1 MLARLA
7 RLDSKLLSPITHRNR
22 AAQMDLAVVKS
33 RDALVRSRSSLISF
47 VRGIL
52 KTAGIAAPKCSAPA
66 FAKVVLGMGLDGP
79 LAEAV
84 LPVLESIETLTV
96 KIRRLDHRI
105 EEMCRQK
112 YPETTRLRQV
122 TGVGP
127 VTAPAFV
134 LTLEDPKRFRKSRDV
149 SPYRGLVPR
158 RDQSGACDKPLPITK
173 AGNVYLRRLLGCANY
188 IPGPFGPDCDLR
200 RYGLRICAR
209 GGKIARRKAKAAAAR
224 KPAVL
229 LHRLWK
235 TGEKYEPLRGK
246 SGNHQA
252 A

>member
-1 MLARLA
+1 
-7 RLDSKLLSPITHRNR
+7 
-22 AAQMDLAVVKS
+22 
-33 RDALVRSRSSLISF
+33 
-47 VRGIL
+47 
-52 KTAGIAAPKCSAPA
+52 
-66 FAKVVLGMGLDGP
+66 MGLDGP

-96 KIRRLDHRI
+96 KIRRLDFRI

-112 YPETTRLRQV
+112 YPETARLRQV

-134 LTLEDPKRFRKSRDV
+134 LRLEDPKRFRKSRDV
-149 SPYRGLVPR
+149 GPYLGLVPR
-158 RDQSGACDKPLPITK
+158 RDQSGVCDKPLPITK
-173 AGNVYLRRLLGCANY
+173 AGNVYLRRLCVGCADY
-188 IPGPFGPDCDLR
+188 IPGPFGP

-229 LHRLWK
+229 LHRLWES
-235 TGEKYEPLRGK
+235 GEEYEPFRGK
-246 SGNHQA
+246 AKDHQA